1 MYCLFT
7 GYTIDPE
14 KSGTVRIGRK
24 LLNATTAAPPAV
36 VEEKSFIEKVEEFY
50 EDKNNFAMYLVL
62 PCIVLVYGGCAAI
75 YCCYKCRQQLCSK
88 KKNKKDPDGDETDD
102 ECNDIKSRNNDKVSL
117 VSGSPN
123 NPGKKAAAMNQ
134 IRPASKASVSDV
146 NVGMGQETPLPWAI
160 PDKEEIKKQPPAYSE
175 PPNFQTNHQA
185 NMSQHSPQSLQ
196 NFNTAQPL
204 QPNQLQGMQQ
214 QMPFN
219 QNAYQLQMMQHPNA
233 MYQPTI
239 IPVPMP
245 YPGPHVTS
253 RRRRPSREDSYID
266 SDDYDSLPRNLRKQG
281 KDRRNSNHA
290 RSGKPSRQNDFSD
303 SDNDRDADHRDGQG
317 RRRSSP
323 NSRDRY
329 DRESDRRNGD
339 RGRRRSD
346 DREAKHR
353 GYSPSN
359 PRDRQSREDTLS
371 ARSDR
376 RRRSP
381 DRRSDDRGQRNGGRD
396 TKDRGRS
403 PSRAGD
409 RSSREDTMSPR
420 SDRRRSSP
428 DRHNDDKRGRSRHSD
443 PDSKDR
449 GYSPTNPKNRP
460 SREDTMSARSDR
472 RRSSPDRP
480 NEDKRGRDRHS
491 DPDSK
496 DRGYSP
502 TNPRERPSRE
512 DTMSARSDKQRKPR
526 KINEVKPTPQ
536 QQEDRQAN
544 ESPQKENSPTKR
556 PPPRPTQPKKSQ
568 NGNQQDDRIMSPP
581 PPYEGHERRN
591 SLDAVF
597 EASENKKGPA
607 RPSYNPKPTIRV
619 ISQTKGGGPVSG
631 VEMAKQAAEMLRVDN
646 PNMGARKKPKRLVF
660 VAE

>member
-14 KSGTVRIGRK
+14 KSGNVRIGRK

-36 VEEKSFIEKVEEFY
+36 VEDKSFIEKVEEFY

-102 ECNDIKSRNNDKVSL
+102 ECNDLKNRNNDKVSL
-117 VSGSPN
+117 VSGSPH

-175 PPNFQTNHQA
+175 PPNFQTNQQA
-185 NMSQHSPQSLQ
+185 NMSQQSPQSLQ

-214 QMPFN
+214 PIPFN
-219 QNAYQLQMMQHPNA
+219 QNAYQMQMMQHPNA

-245 YPGPHVTS
+245 YPDPHMTS
-253 RRRRPSREDSYID
+253 RRRHPSREDSYID

-281 KDRRNSNHA
+281 RDRRNSNHA

-303 SDNDRDADHRDGQG
+303 SDNDRDADHRDGKG

-329 DRESDRRNGD
+329 DRESDRRTGD

-353 GYSPSN
+353 GYSPTN
-359 PRDRQSREDTLS
+359 PRDRESREDTLS

-409 RSSREDTMSPR
+409 RSSREGTMSPR

-428 DRHNDDKRGRSRHSD
+428 DRHNEDKRGRGRHSD
-443 PDSKDR
+443 PDSNDR
-449 GYSPTNPKNRP
+449 GYSPTNPK
-460 SREDTMSARSDR
+460 D
-472 RRSSPDRP
+472 
-480 NEDKRGRDRHS
+480 
-491 DPDSK
+491 
-496 DRGYSP
+496 
-502 TNPRERPSRE
+502 RPSRE

-526 KINEVKPTPQ
+526 KINEVKPTPKQ
-536 QQEDRQAN
+536 PEDRHAN
-544 ESPQKENSPTKR
+544 ESPQKENSPPKR
-556 PPPRPTQPKKSQ
+556 PPPRPTQPKKPQ
-568 NGNQQDDRIMSPP
+568 NSNQQGDRIISPP

-597 EASENKKGPA
+597 EASENPNKKGPA
-607 RPSYNPKPTIRV
+607 RPSYNPNPTIRV